1 MEANKDSAL
10 HYIELA
16 EKAILANDNERALRY
31 LNKSESLFP
40 TQKAKD
46 LIERLM
52 YANSHSTSSS
62 SKNNHKTHEPE
73 TPSASSTNH
82 DQSTSNGSSPTT
94 RQRTS
99 TTTNSHSTSSND
111 YTSEE
116 AEAVRKVKTCKD
128 LYEILGVNKSAS
140 EADLKKAYRKLALQ
154 FHPDKCKAP
163 GATDAFKGKS
173 FLFFIKLYL
182 LFRCYITAIGK
193 AFSILSDPKKRE
205 QYDQY
210 GHAMEPQYNH
220 RSNGGGGRGS
230 HQYYYYEDDEDF
242 SAEEIFNIFFGYSGP
257 PNRTYRRRQQT
268 NPFHFTTHSQH
279 NQTQNTTHT
288 LAQLLPYLFLFLISI
303 IGTFLVSEPQFQLH
317 RTGKYTNQRHTRL
330 SHVEYYVKPDF
341 RPPKTNAELDKFES
355 SVVEEYTSD
364 LRHQCYREQQYKES
378 MMWRARMMNDNELYR
393 QAQKQGTPSC
403 VKLNDFVQR
412 GRA

>member
-1 MEANKDSAL
+1 MEANKDSAI

-16 EKAILANDNERALRY
+16 ERAILDNDNERALKY
-31 LNKSESLFP
+31 LTKSENLFP

-52 YANSHSTSSS
+52 YSNSYSTSSS
-62 SKNNHKTHEPE
+62 SNNNHNHNHG
-73 TPSASSTNH
+73 SSSTNAH
-82 DQSTSNGSSPTT
+82 SEQSSS
-94 RQRTS
+94 S
-99 TTTNSHSTSSND
+99 TTTNGTSSHARHRTTTTNNSHSSTD

-116 AEAVRKVKTCKD
+116 AEAVRKIKTCKD

-140 EADLKKAYRKLALQ
+140 EAELKKAYRKLALQ

-163 GATDAFKGKS
+163 GATDAFK
-173 FLFFIKLYL
+173 
-182 LFRCYITAIGK
+182 AIGK

-210 GHAMEPQYNH
+210 GHAMEPQYH
-220 RSNGGGGRGS
+220 RNSNGGGRGS
-230 HQYYYYEDDEDF
+230 QDYYYYYEDDDDF
-242 SAEEIFNIFFGYSGP
+242 SAEEIFNLFFGSSGATS
-257 PNRTYRRRQQT
+257 RSHRRRQQT
-268 NPFHFTTHSQH
+268 NPFHFSTHSGH

-317 RTGKYTNQRHTRL
+317 RTGKYTNSRVTRT
-330 SHVEYYVKPDF
+330 SNIEYFVKPDF
-341 RPPKTNAELDKFES
+341 RPPKTTVELDKFES
-355 SVVEEYTSD
+355 SVADEYVSEI
-364 LRHQCYREQQYKES
+364 RHQCYREQQYKES
-378 MMWRARMMNDNELYR
+378 VLWRARMMNDNELYR
-393 QAQKQGTPSC
+393 QAQRHGTPSC
-403 VKLNDFVQR
+403 TKLNDFVQR

>member
-1 MEANKDSAL
+1 MEANRDSAL
-10 HYIELA
+10 HYIDLA

-31 LNKSESLFP
+31 LTKSEDLFP
-40 TQKAKD
+40 TEKAKD

-62 SKNNHKTHEPE
+62 NNKNYE
-73 TPSASSTNH
+73 SASNSSNYEQTTTN
-82 DQSTSNGSSPTT
+82 GPSSST
-94 RQRTS
+94 RQRT
-99 TTTNSHSTSSND
+99 TTNTNSTSSSD

-116 AEAVRKVKTCKD
+116 AEAVRKIKTCKD
-128 LYEILGVNKSAS
+128 LYEILGVNKTAS

-163 GATDAFKGKS
+163 GATDAFK
-173 FLFFIKLYL
+173 
-182 LFRCYITAIGK
+182 AIGK

-210 GHAMEPQYNH
+210 GHAMEPQYH
-220 RSNGGGGRGS
+220 RGSNGGGRTNS
-230 HQYYYYEDDEDF
+230 QHYYYYEDDDDF
-242 SAEEIFNIFFGYSGP
+242 SAEEIFNLFFGYSGP
-257 PNRTYRRRQQT
+257 TSRTYRRRQQPS
-268 NPFHFTTHSQH
+268 PFHFTTHSTH

-317 RTGKYTNQRHTRL
+317 RTGKYTHARFTRL
-330 SHVEYYVKPDF
+330 SNIEYYVKPDF
-341 RPPKTNAELDKFES
+341 RPPKTNTELDKFES
-355 SVVEEYTSD
+355 SVADEFVSE

-393 QAQKQGTPSC
+393 QAQRHGTPSC
-403 VKLNDFVQR
+403 TKLNDFVQR
-412 GRA
+412 GRV

>member
-31 LNKSESLFP
+31 LAKSENLFP

-46 LIERLM
+46 LMERLM
-52 YANSHSTSSS
+52 HVNSHSTSSS
-62 SKNNHKTHEPE
+62 STSSNKTHESTSTSSNHE
-73 TPSASSTNH
+73 QATTNGASSN
-82 DQSTSNGSSPTT
+82 T
-94 RQRTS
+94 RQRTTS
-99 TTTNSHSTSSND
+99 TSHTHSTSSSD
-111 YTSEE
+111 YTAEE
-116 AEAVRKVKTCKD
+116 AQAVRKIKTCKD
-128 LYEILGVNKSAS
+128 LYEILGVSKSAT

-163 GATDAFKGKS
+163 GATDAFK
-173 FLFFIKLYL
+173 
-182 LFRCYITAIGK
+182 AIGK

-210 GHAMEPQYNH
+210 GHAMEPQYH
-220 RSNGGGGRGS
+220 RGGNSGGRGS
-230 HQYYYYEDDEDF
+230 QHYYYYEDDDDF
-242 SAEEIFNIFFGYSGP
+242 SAEEIFNLFFGYSGP
-257 PNRTYRRRQQT
+257 RSGTYRRRQPH
-268 NPFHFTTHSQH
+268 PFQFTTHSTH

-317 RTGKYTNQRHTRL
+317 RTGKYTNARATRV
-330 SHVEYYVKPDF
+330 SRIEYFVKPDF
-341 RPPKTNAELDKFES
+341 RPPKTDAELDKFES
-355 SVVEEYTSD
+355 SVVDEYVSD

-378 MMWRARMMNDNELYR
+378 MLWRARMMNDNGLYR
-393 QAQKQGTPSC
+393 EAQKQGTPSC
-403 VKLNDFVQR
+403 NRLNDFIQR
-412 GRA
+412 GHA

>member
-31 LNKSESLFP
+31 LTKSENLFP
-40 TQKAKD
+40 TEKAKD

-62 SKNNHKTHEPE
+62 NNKTYESESSSSNHE
-73 TPSASSTNH
+73 
-82 DQSTSNGSSPTT
+82 Q
-94 RQRTS
+94 
-99 TTTNSHSTSSND
+99 TTTNGASSSTRHRTTTNANSTSSSD
-111 YTSEE
+111 YTPEE
-116 AEAVRKVKTCKD
+116 AEAVRKIKTCKD
-128 LYEILGVNKSAS
+128 LYEILGVSKSAS

-163 GATDAFKGKS
+163 GATDAFK
-173 FLFFIKLYL
+173 
-182 LFRCYITAIGK
+182 AIGK
-193 AFSILSDPKKRE
+193 AFSILSDSKKRE

-210 GHAMEPQYNH
+210 GQAMEPQYQ
-220 RSNGGGGRGS
+220 RGSNGGGRGS
-230 HQYYYYEDDEDF
+230 QHYYYYEDDDDF
-242 SAEEIFNIFFGYSGP
+242 SAEEIFNLFFGYSGP
-257 PNRTYRRRQQT
+257 TTRTYRRRQQQT
-268 NPFHFTTHSQH
+268 PFHFTTHSTH

-288 LAQLLPYLFLFLISI
+288 IAQLLPYLFLFLISI

-317 RTGKYTNQRHTRL
+317 RTGKYTQGRFTRL
-330 SHVEYYVKPDF
+330 SHVEYYVKADY
-341 RPPKTNAELDKFES
+341 RPPKTNSELDKFES
-355 SVVEEYTSD
+355 SVVDEYVSD

-403 VKLNDFVQR
+403 TKLNDFVQR
-412 GRA
+412 GRV

>member
-16 EKAILANDNERALRY
+16 ETAILANDNERALRY

-62 SKNNHKTHEPE
+62 SSKANHRTHE
-73 TPSASSTNH
+73 SASSANH
-82 DQSTSNGSSPTT
+82 DQATTNGNASHA
-94 RQRTS
+94 RQR
-99 TTTNSHSTSSND
+99 TTTNSNTTSSND

-116 AEAVRKVKTCKD
+116 VDAVRKVKTCKD
-128 LYEILGVNKSAS
+128 LYEILGVSKTAS

-163 GATDAFKGKS
+163 GATDAFK
-173 FLFFIKLYL
+173 
-182 LFRCYITAIGK
+182 AIGK

-210 GHAMEPQYNH
+210 GQAMEPQYH
-220 RSNGGGGRGS
+220 RGSNGGGGRS
-230 HQYYYYEDDEDF
+230 SQQYYYYEDDDF

-257 PNRTYRRRQQT
+257 SNRTYRRRQQQS
-268 NPFHFTTHSQH
+268 PFHYTTHSTQ

-317 RTGKYTNQRHTRL
+317 RTGKYTQQRFTRL
-330 SHVEYYVKPDF
+330 SNVEYYVKADF
-341 RPPKTNAELDKFES
+341 RPSKTNAEIDKFES
-355 SVVEEYTSD
+355 SVIDEYTSD

-378 MMWRARMMNDNELYR
+378 MMWRARMMNDNGLYR
-393 QAQKQGTPSC
+393 QAQSQGTPSC
-403 VKLNDFVQR
+403 TKLNDFVQR

>member
-1 MEANKDSAL
+1 MEANKDSAF

-16 EKAILANDNERALRY
+16 EQAILSNDNERALRY
-31 LNKSESLFP
+31 LTKSENLFP

-52 YANSHSTSSS
+52 HTNSHSTSSN
-62 SKNNHKTHEPE
+62 KNNNNTKTHESE
-73 TPSASSTNH
+73 STFSNHEQTTTNGASSN
-82 DQSTSNGSSPTT
+82 P
-94 RQRTS
+94 RQRT
-99 TTTNSHSTSSND
+99 TTNTHSTSSND

-116 AEAVRKVKTCKD
+116 ADAVRKVKTCKD

-163 GATDAFKGKS
+163 GATDAFK
-173 FLFFIKLYL
+173 
-182 LFRCYITAIGK
+182 AIGK

-210 GHAMEPQYNH
+210 GQAMEPQYH
-220 RSNGGGGRGS
+220 RTSNGGSRGGGQ
-230 HQYYYYEDDEDF
+230 QYYYYEDDDDF
-242 SAEEIFNIFFGYSGP
+242 SAEEIFNLFFGYSGTST
-257 PNRTYRRRQQT
+257 RQYRRRQQQS
-268 NPFHFTTHSQH
+268 PFHFTTHSTH
-279 NQTQNTTHT
+279 NQTQTTTHT

-317 RTGKYTNQRHTRL
+317 RTGKYTTARSTRL
-330 SHVEYYVKPDF
+330 SHVEYFVKPDF
-341 RPPKTNAELDKFES
+341 RPPKTNSELDKFES
-355 SVVEEYTSD
+355 SVIDEYESD

-378 MMWRARMMNDNELYR
+378 MMWRARMMNDNDLYR
-393 QAQKQGTPSC
+393 QAQRQGTPSC
-403 VKLNDFVQR
+403 TKLNDFVQR
-412 GRA
+412 KRA